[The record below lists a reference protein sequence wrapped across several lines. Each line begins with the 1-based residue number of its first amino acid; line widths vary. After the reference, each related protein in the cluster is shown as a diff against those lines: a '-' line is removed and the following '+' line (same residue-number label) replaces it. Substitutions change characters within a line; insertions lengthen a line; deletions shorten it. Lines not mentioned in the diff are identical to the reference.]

1 MPLSSLCSAWQWEQW
16 PACYSG
22 PEPQLGERTKWLLWI
37 PKLKKVTFHRTRQYQ
52 IVVLSVHSKLI
63 QNPLE
68 TGRRNKWLC
77 FTGMLP
83 GVNAGYFTLL
93 EAFITRWRF
102 PELKRVW
109 VGSEALQWKHSWD
122 LCYSAH
128 QSKADWS
135 EPKESDFFVSTA
147 QLLCGPCG
155 WLGLLLLKQ
164 FLTFLTKVSNLETKW
179 CGVKGQRMVKEFS
192 TELTAGEALLFFKS
206 LVLSFPSPA
215 VCCSLVALIL
225 NQARVY
231 M

>member
-1 MPLSSLCSAWQWEQW
+1 M
-16 PACYSG
+16 
-22 PEPQLGERTKWLLWI
+22 
-37 PKLKKVTFHRTRQYQ
+37 
-52 IVVLSVHSKLI
+52 
-63 QNPLE
+63 
-68 TGRRNKWLC
+68 
-77 FTGMLP
+77 
-83 GVNAGYFTLL
+83 
-93 EAFITRWRF
+93 
-102 PELKRVW
+102 
-109 VGSEALQWKHSWD
+109 
-122 LCYSAH
+122 
-128 QSKADWS
+128 
-135 EPKESDFFVSTA
+135 STA